1 MLQKLLWIIPLTLL
15 VTLAYL
21 IRAAL
26 IAPPQVSPPPTL
38 VSNSSGYPVTI
49 TESSGR
55 KVVIKQMPKRIIATN
70 AGLADVLVELI
81 HIDRIAAM
89 PTTVTE
95 FGGAAQWYRNH
106 PEVTLFEKATA
117 ENLLALDPDL
127 VLWSGFQEETA
138 VRVLEQRGI
147 TVLRFEFYKNF
158 AGIRASLQS
167 IGAAV
172 GEPERTQELLSR
184 YDTRLAEIE
193 KAVGGRPKPRVMS
206 YSNYGTGFAVGLD
219 ESQDEIIRRAGAKNV
234 AQEMGKSGHFNV
246 SFEQIIQIS
255 PDWLIVAG
263 DQGLNSPQAKIILNE
278 PSLAEVPA
286 VKNKRIAVIPDRYY
300 SNINHYV
307 ATAVEILARQ
317 LHPEAFTKLAP
328 MEKVPP
334 GHL

>member
-15 VTLAYL
+15 VGLVYL
-21 IRAAL
+21 VGAAL
-26 IAPPQVSPPPTL
+26 TAPPQSSPPPP
-38 VSNSSGYPVTI
+38 VVPQFGYPVTI
-49 TESSGR
+49 TESDGR
-55 KVVIKQMPKRIIATN
+55 KVVIKQAPKRIIATN
-70 AGLADVLVELI
+70 AGLADVLVELV
-81 HIDRIAAM
+81 HIDRLAAM

-106 PEVTLFEKATA
+106 PEITLFEKATA

-147 TVLRFEFYKNF
+147 TVLRFEFYKSF
-158 AGIRASLQS
+158 EGIRASLLA

-172 GEPERTQELLSR
+172 GEPERTQELV
-184 YDTRLAEIE
+184 TRFDHRLVEIGN
-193 KAVGGRPKPRVMS
+193 AVDSRPKPRVLS
-206 YSNYGTGFAVGLD
+206 YSNYGTGFAVGTG
-219 ESQDEIIRRAGAKNV
+219 ESQDEIVRRAGGKNI
-234 AQEMGKSGHFNV
+234 AQEMGKVGHFNV
-246 SFEQIIQIS
+246 SFEQIIQLN
-255 PDWLIVAG
+255 PDWLVVSG

-278 PSLAEVPA
+278 PSLAEVSA

-328 MEKVPP
+328 MDKVPP